1 MLFRSYGIFFND
13 GKGAT
18 KLDKADLNVESKA
31 RQETDISI
39 RVCFTDLPEKIVI
52 DATNE
57 TSLSAEYL
65 LNSDGLLE
73 VVKRYPNAG
82 TAKVFICAMH
92 PTNPEC
98 ADLLSKKDSDLRKII
113 ETRGIPCGDK
123 TRNSAMRTA
132 IWSYYG
138 DDLQVNSVELDI
150 TKGDAKP
157 IWEKLQK
164 YLPVYSLFQADRKNS
179 DSDSEVQD
187 PLHAAVKEILQD
199 EDISQTLDHVAE
211 IVEGKL
217 QEVATRTLEKLREM
231 SPDISNT
238 LSPVI
243 PPASSLKWAD
253 VFKSVTISGD
263 ESIPIN
269 KRGSGSKRLILLNFF
284 RAEVERR
291 KDEANAPGII
301 YAIEEPETSQHSEN
315 QKKLINALI
324 ALSTESNVQVIV
336 TTHSAVL
343 VNALDFKNIRLICA
357 DGSQKRVE
365 AVRSGQLPL
374 PHTKMLYGTPI
385 DPKETQVLNTSVEDT
400 KASSMRNALI
410 VAYDANKAVNYSDC
424 YALTE
429 NSLFYEADKDCTNF
443 VSQCVWAGYGG
454 WVNGDETANAQNIA
468 AHYRM
473 YHHNN
478 SDWYTTSWFA
488 HKNGGSSPWESA
500 TSHGNFA
507 LGNTGSGL
515 GPFGLGSTTAVL
527 YSNYDASSIQR
538 GDVVQLGRSAN
549 DIRHSVIVR
558 TAGSSF
564 ENIFVNSH
572 NSKHYNYPLSKYFE
586 TYSYIRV
593 IHYRPAFFAN

>member
-1 MLFRSYGIFFND
+1 MQAFYSRQYATFFDTQHTLDTGSRFTAAIQNGGTFMKIKNVAIKNFRGYSDEINSDFEDLTAFVGKNDIGKSTILEALDIFFND
-13 GKGAT
+13 GKGVT

-39 RVCFTDLPEKIVI
+39 RICFTDLPEKIVI

-82 TAKVFICAMH
+82 TPKVFICAMH

-98 ADLLSKKDSDLRKII
+98 ADLLSKKDSDLKKII
-113 ETRGIPCGDK
+113 ETRDIPCEDK
-123 TRNSAMRTA
+123 TRNAAMRTA

-138 DDLQVNSVELDI
+138 DDLQVNSVELDV

-199 EDISQTLDHVAE
+199 EGISQTLDHVAE

-231 SPDISNT
+231 SPDIANT

-357 DGSQKRVE
+357 DGSRKRVE
-365 AVRSGQLPL
+365 AVHSGQLPFPSL
-374 PHTKMLYGTPI
+374 NEVNYLAFSEISEGYHDELYGYL
-385 DPKETQVLNTSVEDT
+385 EEQGWLNEY
-400 KASSMRNALI
+400 KQG
-410 VAYDANKAVNYSDC
+410 K
-424 YALTE
+424 
-429 NSLFYEADKDCTNF
+429 
-443 VSQCVWAGYGG
+443 
-454 WVNGDETANAQNIA
+454 
-468 AHYRM
+468 
-473 YHHNN
+473 
-478 SDWYTTSWFA
+478 TTVPY
-488 HKNGGSSPWESA
+488 KK
-500 TSHGNFA
+500 
-507 LGNTGSGL
+507 
-515 GPFGLGSTTAVL
+515 
-527 YSNYDASSIQR
+527 I
-538 GDVVQLGRSAN
+538 SAN
-549 DIRHSVIVR
+549 GTTREQQICMTEYIRHQIHHP
-558 TAGSSF
+558 
-564 ENIFVNSH
+564 ENTYNARFNDLQLRRSIEDMRAFVT
-572 NSKHYNYPLSKYFE
+572 SKAQTSG
-586 TYSYIRV
+586 TT
-593 IHYRPAFFAN
+593 

>member
-1 MLFRSYGIFFND
+1 MKIKNVAIKNFRGYSDEINSDFEDLTAFVGKNDIGKSTILEALDIFFND
-13 GKGAT
+13 GKGVT

-39 RVCFTDLPEKIVI
+39 RICFTDLPEKIVI

-82 TAKVFICAMH
+82 TPKVFICAMH

-98 ADLLSKKDSDLRKII
+98 ADLLSKKDSDLKKII
-113 ETRGIPCGDK
+113 ETRDIPCEDK
-123 TRNSAMRTA
+123 TRNAAMRTA

-138 DDLQVNSVELDI
+138 DDLQVNSVELDV

-199 EDISQTLDHVAE
+199 EGISQTLDHVAE

-231 SPDISNT
+231 SPDIANT

-253 VFKSVTISGD
+253 VFKAVTISGD

-324 ALSTESNVQVIV
+324 TLSAESNVQVII

-357 DGSQKRVE
+357 DGSRKRVE
-365 AVRSGQLPL
+365 AVHSGQLPFPSL
-374 PHTKMLYGTPI
+374 NEVNYLAFSEISEGYHDELYGYL
-385 DPKETQVLNTSVEDT
+385 EEQGWLNEYKQGKTTVSYKKINTNGTTREQQIC
-400 KASSMRNALI
+400 M
-410 VAYDANKAVNYSDC
+410 
-424 YALTE
+424 TE
-429 NSLFYEADKDCTNF
+429 Y
-443 VSQCVWAGYGG
+443 
-454 WVNGDETANAQNIA
+454 
-468 AHYRM
+468 
-473 YHHNN
+473 
-478 SDWYTTSWFA
+478 
-488 HKNGGSSPWESA
+488 
-500 TSHGNFA
+500 
-507 LGNTGSGL
+507 
-515 GPFGLGSTTAVL
+515 
-527 YSNYDASSIQR
+527 
-538 GDVVQLGRSAN
+538 
-549 DIRHSVIVR
+549 IRHQIHHP
-558 TAGSSF
+558 
-564 ENIFVNSH
+564 ENTYNARFNDLQLRRSIEDMRAFVT
-572 NSKHYNYPLSKYFE
+572 SKAQTSG
-586 TYSYIRV
+586 TT
-593 IHYRPAFFAN
+593 